1 MKVGEIGAERYEQNI
16 SFISNS
22 ESRKD
27 KYMTIIIIT
36 RERQEYEY
44 VFSSFMHL

>member
-27 KYMTIIIIT
+27 KYMTYDYNYKRKT
-36 RERQEYEY
+36 R
-44 VFSSFMHL
+44 V